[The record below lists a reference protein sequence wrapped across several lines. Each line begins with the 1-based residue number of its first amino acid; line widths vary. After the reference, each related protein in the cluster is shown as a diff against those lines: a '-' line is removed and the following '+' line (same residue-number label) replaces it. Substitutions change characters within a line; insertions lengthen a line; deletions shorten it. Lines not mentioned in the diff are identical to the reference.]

1 VDSLGVVSVEFR
13 RWQAWLLCVGKPIGD
28 TTDKIEGKTNAWRS
42 FAFTLRLANERNRAA
57 HAPMVL
63 DVDSDQRAAPM
74 HTTMQAAQ
82 VEAFGKPLQLREHII
97 PTPGPGQILV
107 QTEACGVCHTDLHAA
122 SGDWPLKPSLPFTP
136 GHEGIGIVVALG
148 AGVTAVKEGE
158 RVGVPWLYSACG
170 HCEYCLAARETVCGE
185 AQFGGYTKNGGFA
198 DYIIA
203 DPNYVAHI
211 PARLSARDA
220 APLICAGIT
229 SYKGLKETRARP
241 GEWVVVSG
249 VGGLGHLAV
258 QYAKAMG
265 LQVCAVDVDDR
276 KLEHAKRLGADA
288 LVNAKHG
295 DPIAAVQSA
304 TSGGAH
310 GVLITAPS
318 LSAFKQGV
326 GMTRKFG
333 TCVLV
338 GLPPGEFP
346 TPLFDVVARC
356 ITIRGS
362 FVGTRKDMA
371 ETLAFAADGKVKAD
385 IELQPLS
392 AINSVLSRL
401 AAGEVPSRVVLDFST
416 S

>member
-1 VDSLGVVSVEFR
+1 
-13 RWQAWLLCVGKPIGD
+13 
-28 TTDKIEGKTNAWRS
+28 
-42 FAFTLRLANERNRAA
+42 
-57 HAPMVL
+57 
-63 DVDSDQRAAPM
+63 M

-82 VEAFGKPLQLREHII
+82 VEAFGKPLQIREHII
-97 PTPGPGQILV
+97 PRPAPGQILV
-107 QTEACGVCHTDLHAA
+107 KTEACGVCHTDLHAA
-122 SGDWPLKPSLPFTP
+122 NGDWPLKPTLPFTP
-136 GHEGIGIVVALG
+136 GHEGIGIVVAMG
-148 AGVTAVKEGE
+148 QGVSAVKEGD

-170 HCEYCLAARETVCGE
+170 HCEYCLSARETVCGE
-185 AQFGGYTKNGGFA
+185 AQFGGYTTNGGFA
-198 DYIIA
+198 DYMIA

-211 PARLSARDA
+211 PSNLSAREA
-220 APLICAGIT
+220 APLICAGVT
-229 SYKGLKETRARP
+229 SYKGLKETGARP
-241 GEWVVVSG
+241 GEWVVISG

-265 LQVCAVDVDDR
+265 LKVCAVDVDDR

-295 DPIAAVQSA
+295 DPVATVQ
-304 TSGGAH
+304 TTTGGGAH

-318 LSAFKQGV
+318 LSAFNQGV

-385 IELQPLS
+385 FELQPLT
-392 AINSVLSRL
+392 AINFVLARL
-401 AAGEVPSRVVLDFST
+401 AGGEVPSRVVLDFST